1 MEPQRAE
8 RNGRFARRFR
18 TQSVAAA
25 VIQFAVTGTLAVV
38 LLGFAAVA
46 LLRHTGTSE
55 AIRNAKQVT
64 KLAGQG
70 VVAPN
75 ITPALEQGD
84 PRAIARMDR
93 IIRRSVLG
101 DPVVR
106 VKLWTAGGRVI
117 YSDEH
122 RLIGSHYPLGEDD
135 LHALRGRSPAA
146 DVSDLSQPENRFE
159 RNYSKLL
166 QVYLGVRGPHGEPLL
181 FESYQRFAS
190 ISASGQRLWKRFLP
204 ALIGALVLLELAQ
217 IPLAYS
223 LARRLQRGQREREA
237 LLHRAIEASEVERRR
252 IASDLHDGVVQNVA
266 GVSYS
271 LAAAAKELPE
281 GSSTREAVEDSATQ
295 SRRILR
301 ELRTLLVDIYPPTL
315 QRSGLHAALSDLI
328 NGLSSN
334 GLQVECDIQP
344 GLELPPATEALVFRA
359 AQEAVRNAIAHAH
372 ASSLSIAVRPVNGS
386 VRLEVTDDGRGFDP
400 DTIAEQS
407 HGHFGL
413 RVLGDLA
420 RDAGGEI
427 EFVSAEG
434 EGTLVR
440 MEVPVR

>member
-1 MEPQRAE
+1 MRRSEP
-8 RNGRFARRFR
+8 AR
-18 TQSVAAA
+18 A
-25 VIQFAVTGTLAVV
+25 VIQFAVTGTLALL
-38 LLGFAAVA
+38 LLGFLAVT
-46 LLRHTGTSE
+46 LLRNTGKSE
-55 AIRNAKQVT
+55 AIRDARQT
-64 KLAGQG
+64 TRLAGEG
-70 VVAPN
+70 VVAPA
-75 ITPALEQGD
+75 ITPALERGD
-84 PRAIARMDR
+84 PRAIRAMDR
-93 IIRRSVLG
+93 LLRRSVLRE
-101 DPVVR
+101 PVVR
-106 VKLWTAGGRVI
+106 VKIWDPAGRII
-117 YSDEH
+117 YSDRH
-122 RLIGSHYPLGEDD
+122 ALIGAGYKLGEDE
-135 LHALRGRSPAA
+135 LKSLRNGTDDAE
-146 DVSDLSQPENRFE
+146 VSDLARPENRFE
-159 RNYSKLL
+159 RSAKKLL
-166 QVYLGVRGPHGEPLL
+166 EVYLGIRTPQGDPVL
-181 FESYQRFAS
+181 FETYQRYSSVA
-190 ISASGQRLWKRFLP
+190 ASGTRLWKRFLP

-217 IPLAYS
+217 IPLAWS

-237 LLHRAIEASEVERRR
+237 LLRRAIDASEHERRR
-252 IASDLHDGVVQNVA
+252 IAQDLHDGVVQNLA
-266 GVSYS
+266 GVSYG
-271 LAAAAKELPE
+271 LAAAAGELPE
-281 GSSTREAVEDSATQ
+281 GSEAREAVEDGAEQT
-295 SRRILR
+295 RRSVR

-413 RVLGDLA
+413 RVLADLA
-420 RDAGGEI
+420 RDAGGEM
-427 EFVSAEG
+427 ELVSAEG